1 MAGVEVINRDGKRW
15 PDPGSGPFDLWTTF
29 AIIDGRAEV
38 VGVELWAVDPA
49 SLPKRVTRL
58 APREAQ
64 RHWPRSP
71 DLSWDSRVGAIRSK
85 DLRVALGR
93 VVSEYMG
100 RQRGLAKA
108 WLTPGLVAKSR
119 QLLGGTAASRRAW
132 SETPKGQAA
141 ARHFLQATEDAPK
154 RKAGRPA
161 WPASHYEEVATVYVE
176 ALRDG
181 LNPTTTVMERFF
193 VSKSTAAKWV
203 YRCRRP
209 PLNLLDPT
217 VRGRAAGAT
226 QEPDD
231 ELPKPR
237 RKP

>member
-1 MAGVEVINRDGKRW
+1 MAGVEIINRDGKRW
-15 PDPGSGPFDLWTTF
+15 PDPDSGPFDLWTTF

-49 SLPKRVTRL
+49 SLSSRITRL
-58 APREAQ
+58 APQEAR
-64 RHWPRSP
+64 RHWPP
-71 DLSWDSRVGAIRSK
+71 TGLPWGSRVGGIRAK
-85 DLRVALGR
+85 DLRVPLGR
-93 VVSEYMG
+93 IVSDYMT
-100 RQRGLAKA
+100 RERHRAKA
-108 WLTPGLVAKSR
+108 QLIPGLMAKSR

-141 ARHFLQATEDAPK
+141 ARHFLEATEDTPK

-161 WPASHYEEVATVYVE
+161 WPTSHYEEVAIVYVE

>member
-1 MAGVEVINRDGKRW
+1 MEIINRDGKRW
-15 PDPGSGPFDLWTTF
+15 PDPESGPFDLWTTY
-29 AIIDGRAEV
+29 AIIDGRPEV

-49 SLPKRVTRL
+49 ALSSRVTKL
-58 APREAQ
+58 APKEAK
-64 RHWPRSP
+64 RHWPQTG
-71 DLSWDSRVGAIRSK
+71 LAWGSREGAIRTK
-85 DLRVALGR
+85 DLRVPLGR
-93 VVSEYMG
+93 IVSDYMG
-100 RQRGLAKA
+100 HQRGLAKA
-108 WLTPGLVAKSR
+108 WLMPGLMAKSR

-141 ARHFLQATEDAPK
+141 AQHFLQATEAAPK

-161 WPASHYEEVATVYVE
+161 WPASHYEAVAATYVE
-176 ALRDG
+176 ALG
-181 LNPTTTVMERFF
+181 TGINPTTAVMDRFV

-226 QEPDD
+226 EDHPGD

-237 RKP
+237 RKL